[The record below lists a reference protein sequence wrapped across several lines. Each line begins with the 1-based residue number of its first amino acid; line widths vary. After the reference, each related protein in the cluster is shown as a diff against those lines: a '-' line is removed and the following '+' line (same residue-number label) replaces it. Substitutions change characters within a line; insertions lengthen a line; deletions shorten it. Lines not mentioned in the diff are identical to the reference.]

1 MESCL
6 SRAGTTAVVAFVG
19 LLAVGCRSDAP
30 ANPLTAESDAQAI
43 APHPEQALIDGLVLA
58 SRMLARPE
66 LDVMGA
72 QGHVSVRSQRDPKHS
87 YIARY
92 VSAGIVST
100 SDIIENDLDSNPID
114 GQRSDQFEEVH
125 IHGQIYQARPD
136 VMAVVHAHPPE
147 LIAFSVSSVPL
158 MDGDNAVPVWDIRAV
173 NNGQAGIV
181 NTPAL
186 GQSVAQALGSSEA
199 VLLLGHGVVVTS
211 NTLNGVVS
219 SASGLGATARL
230 QQTLIKMGGKADLNP
245 RRVTAPPTQAVPA
258 PTTSAPI
265 IPVAT
270 ETSPGGPG
278 GGVRGW
284 DLLKRLVLEE
294 NGGTLPATTPPA
306 PPRPATPEAAI
317 RQDLVLASRMLAS
330 LDLGVLDFAGHVS
343 VRSPGNP
350 NRYLIS
356 RWVAPA
362 DATPEGII
370 ENDLD
375 SVAVDGARTD
385 EYREAYM
392 HGEIYKARPDVMA
405 VVHAHTPEVVAFTQS
420 SVPLRPVS
428 NGGRFIGAGL
438 PIFDIRQFH
447 PRASIIDSPEL
458 GRAIAGVLSKAP
470 AVLLKGHGV
479 TITDSSVYGLV
490 SRAYNLRMNA
500 IIQQQAIS
508 LGGTIA
514 YLDGQAAAP
523 SEPVVP
529 SGNGGGKGAD
539 RSWEYWLRVLPTVR
553 TDSGSRRSP
562 PASRGSSD
570 TAP

>member
-1 MESCL
+1 MDWNA
-6 SRAGTTAVVAFVG
+6 RNMAVVVFVG
-19 LLAVGCRSDAP
+19 LLAAGCRSPAP
-30 ANPLTAESDAQAI
+30 SSQRTTDNTAQAVP
-43 APHPEQALIDGLVLA
+43 PHPEQPLIEGLVLA

-72 QGHVSVRSQRDPKHS
+72 QGHVSVRSQRDPNHY
-87 YIARY
+87 YISRY

-100 SDIIENDLDSNPID
+100 SDIIENDLDSNPV
-114 GQRSDQFEEVH
+114 GAPRSDQFEEVH
-125 IHGQIYQARPD
+125 LHGQIYQARPD

-158 MDGDNAVPVWDIRAV
+158 VDGDNHVPVWDIRPV
-173 NNGQAGIV
+173 NKGQAGIV
-181 NTPAL
+181 NTPEL
-186 GQSVAQALGSSEA
+186 GESMAQALGSSDA

-219 SASGLGATARL
+219 SASGLGSTARL
-230 QQTLIKMGGKADLNP
+230 QQTLIKMGGQADLNP
-245 RRVTAPPTQAVPA
+245 RRVTAPLTQAPPPPATAVP
-258 PTTSAPI
+258 I
-265 IPVAT
+265 VPVPSD
-270 ETSPGGPG
+270 TSPGGPG
-278 GGVRGW
+278 GGLRGW

-294 NGGTLPATTPPA
+294 NGGKVPTTTPPA
-306 PPRPATPEAAI
+306 PPRPATPEAAL
-317 RQDLVLASRMLAS
+317 RQDLVFASRMLAS
-330 LDLGVLDFAGHVS
+330 LELGVLDFAGHVS
-343 VRSPGNP
+343 VRSPSSP
-350 NRYLIS
+350 DRYLIS

-362 DATPEGII
+362 DATTEGII
-370 ENDLD
+370 ENDLN
-375 SVAVDGARTD
+375 SVAVGGARKD

-458 GRAIAGVLSKAP
+458 GRAIAGVLGKSP

-490 SRAYNLRMNA
+490 SRAYNLRVNA
-500 IIQQQAIS
+500 IIQQQAIT
-508 LGGTIA
+508 LGGKIT
-514 YLDGQAAAP
+514 YLDGQPATAQAL
-523 SEPVVP
+523 PVVP
-529 SGNGGGKGAD
+529 TGNGGGTGAD
-539 RSWEYWLRVLPTVR
+539 RTWEYWLRVLPIN
-553 TDSGSRRSP
+553 
-562 PASRGSSD
+562 
-570 TAP
+570 

>member
-1 MESCL
+1 MDWDA
-6 SRAGTTAVVAFVG
+6 RNTAVVVFVG
-19 LLAVGCRSDAP
+19 LLAAGCGSDAP
-30 ANPLTAESDAQAI
+30 SSQSTNDNTVQAV
-43 APHPEQALIDGLVLA
+43 APSSEQALIEGLVLA

-72 QGHVSVRSQRDPKHS
+72 QGHVSVRSQKDPTHY
-87 YIARY
+87 YISRY

-100 SDIIENDLDSNPID
+100 SDIIENDLDSTPV
-114 GQRSDQFEEVH
+114 GGPRSDQFEEVH
-125 IHGQIYQARPD
+125 LHGQIYKARPD

-158 MDGDNAVPVWDIRAV
+158 VDGDNAVPVWDIRPV
-173 NNGQAGIV
+173 NTGQAGIV
-181 NTPAL
+181 NTPEL
-186 GQSVAQALGSSEA
+186 GRSMAQALGSSDA
-199 VLLLGHGVVVTS
+199 ILLLGHGVVVTS

-219 SASGLGATARL
+219 SASGLGSTARL
-230 QQTLIKMGGKADLNP
+230 QQTLITMGGEADLNP
-245 RRVTAPPTQAVPA
+245 RRVTAPLTQAPPPPA
-258 PTTSAPI
+258 PAAPI
-265 IPVAT
+265 VPVPT

-278 GGVRGW
+278 GGLRGW

-294 NGGTLPATTPPA
+294 NGGKVPTTTPPA
-306 PPRPATPEAAI
+306 PPRPATREAAV
-317 RQDLVLASRMLAS
+317 RQDLVFASRMLAS
-330 LDLGVLDFAGHVS
+330 LELGVLDFAGHVS
-343 VRSPGNP
+343 VRSPSNP

-375 SVAVDGARTD
+375 SVAVGGARKD

-420 SVPLRPVS
+420 SVLLRPVS

-458 GRAIAGVLSKAP
+458 GRAIAGVLGKSP

-500 IIQQQAIS
+500 LIQQQAIS
-508 LGGTIA
+508 LGGKIT
-514 YLDGQAAAP
+514 YLDGQAATTQ
-523 SEPVVP
+523 SVPVVP
-529 SGNGGGKGAD
+529 TGNGGGRGAD
-539 RSWEYWLRVLPTVR
+539 RTWEYWLRVLPIN
-553 TDSGSRRSP
+553 
-562 PASRGSSD
+562 
-570 TAP
+570 

>member
-1 MESCL
+1 MMQMRHL
-6 SRAGTTAVVAFVG
+6 VVLVG
-19 LLAVGCRSDAP
+19 LLAVGCGSGAP
-30 ANPLTAESDAQAI
+30 SSQSTGEGAAEAT
-43 APHPEQALIDGLVLA
+43 APHPEEALIDGLVLA

-66 LDVMGA
+66 LNVLGA
-72 QGHVSVRSQRDPKHS
+72 QGHVSVRSQKDPNHY
-87 YIARY
+87 YISRY

-100 SDIIENDLDSNPID
+100 SDIIENDLDSNPV
-114 GQRSDQFEEVH
+114 GGPRSDQFEEVH
-125 IHGQIYQARPD
+125 LHGQIYKSRPD

-158 MDGDNAVPVWDIRAV
+158 VDGDNRVPVWDIRPV

-181 NTPAL
+181 NTPEL
-186 GQSVAQALGSSEA
+186 GRSMAQALGSSEA
-199 VLLLGHGVVVTS
+199 ILLLGHGVVVTS

-219 SASGLGATARL
+219 SASGIGSTARL

-245 RRVTAPPTQAVPA
+245 RRVAAPPAEAPPPPAASGPIVPV
-258 PTTSAPI
+258 PN
-265 IPVAT
+265 

-278 GGVRGW
+278 GGARGW

-294 NGGTLPATTPPA
+294 NDGKVPATTTPA
-306 PPRPATPEAAI
+306 PPRPATPEAAL
-317 RQDLVLASRMLAS
+317 RQDLVFASRMLAS
-330 LDLGVLDFAGHVS
+330 LELGVLDFAGHVS

-362 DATPEGII
+362 DATLEGII

-375 SVAVDGARTD
+375 SVAVGGARKD

-420 SVPLRPVS
+420 SVALRPVS

-458 GRAIAGVLSKAP
+458 GRAIAGVLGKSP

-508 LGGTIA
+508 LGGNIT
-514 YLDGQAAAP
+514 YLDGQTAAAP
-523 SEPVVP
+523 PVVP
-529 SGNGGGKGAD
+529 TGNGGGRGAD
-539 RSWEYWLRVLPTVR
+539 RTWEYWLRVLPIN
-553 TDSGSRRSP
+553 
-562 PASRGSSD
+562 
-570 TAP
+570 